1 MSALRF
7 SVPELA
13 LVAVTCVWG
22 LTFLLVE
29 AAMAFSGPLYFVAM
43 RFAMAALALAAFTGS
58 GLHGITRREIAAGGF
73 IGAAI
78 ATGYSLQTAGV
89 VETGASRS
97 AFITA
102 LYVPLVPLLQWLVLR
117 RRPALA
123 AQAGAALAFAGLLL
137 IGAGGNAGAD
147 GGANGGGGFGRGEML
162 TLLSAFAFAGE
173 IILIGAA
180 AGRVDSRRVTV
191 IQVAAGAVLSCIAA
205 ILTGEPLPRMSGEL
219 AALVLCLG
227 ALSALIQQ
235 TMNWAQQSVSP
246 TRATIIYSA
255 EPVWAAI
262 FARIAGQAL
271 PLLAAAGGALIVAGV
286 LVSELKP
293 RRWRK

>member
-1 MSALRF
+1 MPALRF

-13 LVAVTCVWG
+13 LVAVTSVWG

-29 AAMAFSGPLYFVAM
+29 AAMAFSGPLFFVGM
-43 RFAMAALALAAFTGS
+43 RFATAALAVAAFTGA
-58 GLHGITRREIAAGGF
+58 GLRGITRREVAAGGV

-78 ATGYSLQTAGV
+78 ATGYSLQTAGLV
-89 VETGASRS
+89 DTGASRS

-102 LYVPLVPLLQWLVLR
+102 LYVPLVPLLQWLVLK
-117 RRPALA
+117 RRPAAA

-137 IGAGGNAGAD
+137 IGAGGD
-147 GGANGGGGFGRGEML
+147 GGEAAASGFGRGETL
-162 TLLSAFAFAGE
+162 TLLSALAFAVE

-191 IQVAAGAVLSCIAA
+191 IQLAAASVIAFIAA
-205 ILTGEPLPRMSGEL
+205 ALTGEPLPQASGGL

-227 ALSALIQQ
+227 VLSALIQQ

-255 EPVWAAI
+255 EPVWAAL
-262 FARIAGQAL
+262 FARVAGQSL